1 MPDLVKIGPAGTL
14 RLEIDDPQDQYL
26 RTATGE
32 IRGWFAASDLDIP
45 EDYWFEVGSVR
56 IPHRTVRR
64 ADVEDVMPG
73 YAIAGFVITYDLA
86 EYLPYI
92 DGQQWKVQLILPDF
106 RPKLLKFT
114 IAESALGNC
123 LAAASDI

>member
-1 MPDLVKIGPAGTL
+1 VKTVPAGAL
-14 RLEIDDPQDQYL
+14 RLEIDDPQDHFL
-26 RTATGE
+26 RTAAGE
-32 IRGWFAASDLDIP
+32 IRGWFAASDIDLP
-45 EDYWFEVGSVR
+45 EDYYFEVGSVR
-56 IPHRTVRR
+56 LPHRAIPRS
-64 ADVEDVMPG
+64 DVEDVMPG
-73 YAIAGFVITYDLA
+73 YAISGFVIAYDLA

-92 DGQQWKVQLILPDF
+92 DGQQWTVRLLLPEY

>member
-1 MPDLVKIGPAGTL
+1 MADFVKTVPAGAL
-14 RLEIDDPQDQYL
+14 RLEIDDPQDHYL
-26 RTATGE
+26 RMAVGE
-32 IRGWFAASDLDIP
+32 IHGWFAASDIDIP

-56 IPHRTVRR
+56 IPHRTVSR
-64 ADVEDVMPG
+64 ADVEGVMPG
-73 YAIAGFVITYDLA
+73 YAVAGFVITYDLA

-92 DGQQWKVQLILPDF
+92 DGHQWKVRLILPDF

-114 IAESALGNC
+114 IAENALGNC